1 MAFFVPLANFELIF
15 NLANPRRSRRFP
27 EKRFE
32 SSTDF
37 HTPMT
42 PQIFVSYARFDHE
55 QVFPIVEKLREKGL
69 QIWIDH
75 EGIHGAKLWSQEIV
89 HAIEDCKVF
98 ILFASSTAFQ
108 SQNVTKEL
116 ALASESRKHILP
128 VFIEDAPIPTA
139 MKYQL
144 AGIQHLIHQKGQA
157 QQTIDNILRTLSNL
171 EIESAV
177 APASEPT
184 ISHVPLRAKSV
195 SKTPV
200 AIAAVVA
207 LLAVMAFFLF
217 KEGSPPESNKPLAS
231 AKVHKSTTDL
241 CVVTVHGSDTEKVV
255 SGENREL
262 RDELNSKLSRFKD
275 YKVILAKSVS
285 PDATT
290 QELLEMAKG
299 LKADFILHA
308 TMDSG
313 QKRVSAK
320 VLNAVDGR
328 TFWSKTLR
336 ENDVEGEVDFI
347 DEATGLISAHIAGH
361 DGAIHRD
368 ILAKALVKKEEDLS
382 AMELLQ
388 LGKAVWEEQ
397 TEDVTVKGTGYLE
410 RCIELNPDISTAH
423 AILSEVY
430 LEDIRGDYNRVPDA
444 MTKAKASISRA
455 IELNP
460 SNAIALI
467 EQIWISWYEKDF
479 TACKLQAEAALK
491 ANPYEPLVLVSVGL
505 FYLSTGIDLELG
517 KKYNDLALRY
527 NETPQ
532 GWYYIGYV
540 NYYLTNNEYDKALE
554 SALKFGVKNSSQH
567 AKAAALYWLNG
578 EKEIAQK
585 YYKQLIVMEP
595 DFTLEKL
602 KKNQEV
608 WSRAKVSRDL
618 LQKAFKE
625 VVDAS
630 KSKDA
635 VE

>member
-1 MAFFVPLANFELIF
+1 M
-15 NLANPRRSRRFP
+15 
-27 EKRFE
+27 
-32 SSTDF
+32 
-37 HTPMT
+37 
-42 PQIFVSYARFDHE
+42 
-55 QVFPIVEKLREKGL
+55 
-69 QIWIDH
+69 
-75 EGIHGAKLWSQEIV
+75 
-89 HAIEDCKVF
+89 F
-98 ILFASSTAFQ
+98 ILFAGSTAFQ

-116 ALASESRKHILP
+116 ALDSESRKHILP

-144 AGIQHLIHQKGQA
+144 AGIEYLIHQKGQA

-184 ISHVPLRAKSV
+184 ISHAPLRAKSA

-217 KEGSPPESNKPLAS
+217 KGGSPPESNKPLAS
-231 AKVHKSTTDL
+231 AKVYKSTTDL

-275 YKVILAKSVS
+275 YKVILAKAVS

-308 TMDSG
+308 TTDSG

-444 MTKAKASISRA
+444 MTKPKASISRA

-532 GWYYIGYV
+532 GWYHIGYV

-554 SALKFGVKNSSQH
+554 SALKFGVKNSTQH
-567 AKAAALYWLNG
+567 AKAAALYRLNG

-625 VVDAS
+625 VVDDS
-630 KSKDA
+630 KSKGA

>member
-1 MAFFVPLANFELIF
+1 
-15 NLANPRRSRRFP
+15 
-27 EKRFE
+27 
-32 SSTDF
+32 
-37 HTPMT
+37 MT
-42 PQIFVSYARFDHE
+42 PQIFVSYARSDQE

-69 QIWIDH
+69 QLWIDH

-89 HAIEDCKVF
+89 HAIEGCKVF

-116 ALASESRKHILP
+116 ALASESGKHILP
-128 VFIEDAPIPTA
+128 VFIEDAQVPTA

-144 AGIQHLIHQKGQA
+144 AGIQHLIHQKGQT

-171 EIESAV
+171 DIDLAEAPSP
-177 APASEPT
+177 APA
-184 ISHVPLRAKSV
+184 ISHAPQRTKPNSKAPL
-195 SKTPV
+195 
-200 AIAAVVA
+200 AIAA
-207 LLAVMAFFLF
+207 AVILFAVLAFFF
-217 KEGSPPESNKPLAS
+217 VKGVSPQGPVIPAGT
-231 AKVHKSTTDL
+231 AKVYKSTTDL
-241 CVVTVHGSDTEKVV
+241 CVVTVHGSDPGEVV

-275 YKVILAKSVS
+275 YKVILAKAVS

-290 QELLEMAKG
+290 QELLDMAKG
-299 LKADFILHA
+299 MNADFILHA
-308 TMDSG
+308 TTDSEK
-313 QKRVSAK
+313 KRINAK
-320 VLNAVDGR
+320 VMNAADGR
-328 TFWSKTLR
+328 TFWSKTVR
-336 ENDVEGEVDFI
+336 ENDVEGEGDFI
-347 DEATGLISAHIAGH
+347 DEASGLIAAHIAGH

-368 ILAKALVKKEEDLS
+368 ILKKALVKKEEDLT

-397 TEDVTVKGTGYLE
+397 TEDVTVKGTEYLE

-430 LEDIRGDYNRVPDA
+430 LEDLRGDYKLIPDA

-479 TACKLQAEAALK
+479 IACKLQAEAALK
-491 ANPYEPLVLVSVGL
+491 ANPYEPLVLVSVGI

-540 NYYLTNNEYDKALE
+540 NYYLTNKEYDKALE
-554 SALKFGVKNSSQH
+554 STLKAGGNSSGQH
-567 AKAAALYWLNG
+567 ATAAALYWLNG
-578 EKEIAQK
+578 EKGIAQK
-585 YYKQLIVMEP
+585 HYKQLIVMEP

-618 LQKAFKE
+618 IQKAFKE

>member
-1 MAFFVPLANFELIF
+1 
-15 NLANPRRSRRFP
+15 
-27 EKRFE
+27 
-32 SSTDF
+32 
-37 HTPMT
+37 
-42 PQIFVSYARFDHE
+42 
-55 QVFPIVEKLREKGL
+55 
-69 QIWIDH
+69 
-75 EGIHGAKLWSQEIV
+75 
-89 HAIEDCKVF
+89 
-98 ILFASSTAFQ
+98 
-108 SQNVTKEL
+108 
-116 ALASESRKHILP
+116 
-128 VFIEDAPIPTA
+128 
-139 MKYQL
+139 
-144 AGIQHLIHQKGQA
+144 
-157 QQTIDNILRTLSNL
+157 
-171 EIESAV
+171 
-177 APASEPT
+177 
-184 ISHVPLRAKSV
+184 
-195 SKTPV
+195 
-200 AIAAVVA
+200 
-207 LLAVMAFFLF
+207 
-217 KEGSPPESNKPLAS
+217 
-231 AKVHKSTTDL
+231 
-241 CVVTVHGSDTEKVV
+241 
-255 SGENREL
+255 
-262 RDELNSKLSRFKD
+262 
-275 YKVILAKSVS
+275 VILAKAVS

-290 QELLEMAKG
+290 QELLDMAKG
-299 LKADFILHA
+299 MNAGFILHA
-308 TMDSG
+308 TTDSEK
-313 QKRVSAK
+313 KRISAK
-320 VLNAVDGR
+320 VMNAADGR
-328 TFWSKTLR
+328 TFWSKTVR
-336 ENDVEGEVDFI
+336 ENDVEGEGEFI
-347 DEATGLISAHIAGH
+347 DEATGLIAAHIAGH

-368 ILAKALVKKEEDLS
+368 ILKKALVKKEEDLT

-479 TACKLQAEAALK
+479 IACKLQAEAALK
-491 ANPYEPLVLVSVGL
+491 ANPYEPLVLVSVGI

-540 NYYLTNNEYDKALE
+540 NYYLTNKEYDKALE
-554 SALKFGVKNSSQH
+554 STLKAGGNSSGQH
-567 AKAAALYWLNG
+567 ATAAALYWLNG
-578 EKEIAQK
+578 ENGIAQK
-585 YYKQLIVMEP
+585 HYKQLIVMEP

-618 LQKAFKE
+618 IQKAFKE

>member
-1 MAFFVPLANFELIF
+1 
-15 NLANPRRSRRFP
+15 
-27 EKRFE
+27 
-32 SSTDF
+32 
-37 HTPMT
+37 MT

>member
-1 MAFFVPLANFELIF
+1 
-15 NLANPRRSRRFP
+15 
-27 EKRFE
+27 
-32 SSTDF
+32 
-37 HTPMT
+37 MT
-42 PQIFVSYARFDHE
+42 PQIFVSYARSDQE

-69 QIWIDH
+69 QLWIDH

-89 HAIEDCKVF
+89 HAIEGCKVF

-171 EIESAV
+171 DIDLAEAPSP
-177 APASEPT
+177 APA
-184 ISHVPLRAKSV
+184 ISHAPQRTKPNSKAPL
-195 SKTPV
+195 
-200 AIAAVVA
+200 AIAA
-207 LLAVMAFFLF
+207 AVILFAVLAFFF
-217 KEGSPPESNKPLAS
+217 VKGVSPQGPVIPAGT
-231 AKVHKSTTDL
+231 AKVYKSTTDL
-241 CVVTVHGSDTEKVV
+241 CVVTVHGSDAGEEV

-275 YKVILAKSVS
+275 YKVILAKAVS

-299 LKADFILHA
+299 LNADFILHA
-308 TMDSG
+308 VTDGGKM
-313 QKRVSAK
+313 RISAK
-320 VLNAVDGR
+320 VMNAVDGR
-328 TFWSKTLR
+328 TFWSKTVR
-336 ENDVEGEVDFI
+336 ENDVEGEGEFI
-347 DEATGLISAHIAGH
+347 DEATGLIAAHIAGH

-368 ILAKALVKKEEDLS
+368 ILKKALVKKEEDLT

-479 TACKLQAEAALK
+479 IACKLQAEAALK
-491 ANPYEPLVLVSVGL
+491 ANPYEPLVLVSVGI

-540 NYYLTNNEYDKALE
+540 NYYLTNKEYDKALE
-554 SALKFGVKNSSQH
+554 STLKAGGSSSGQH
-567 AKAAALYWLNG
+567 ATAAALYWLNG
-578 EKEIAQK
+578 EKGIAQK
-585 YYKQLIVMEP
+585 HYKQLIVMEP

-618 LQKAFKE
+618 IQKAFKE